1 MTVSFFHPRIQIWY
15 TRGCR
20 IWVLTF
26 PYSLKVS
33 LPLDSGGESPISCT
47 SLCYS
52 ALPPRIFPFLA
63 ALPLLTVHIF
73 SRWCDQTCGFNK
85 HQILMPLLTSTSPNT
100 SSMPRIYHNSNRTV
114 IPPTNLLSLCPL
126 WETWESSSTPF
137 PFVFHMSSTTRLCWF
152 YLLKVFGALC
162 C

>member
-47 SLCYS
+47 SLCCS

-85 HQILMPLLTSTSPNT
+85 HQILLPLLTSTSQIT
-100 SSMPRIYHNSNRTV
+100 SSSLGFTIIPTELSFPRQTCF
-114 IPPTNLLSLCPL
+114 LCVLCEKPGSHPQLPSPL
-126 WETWESSSTPF
+126 FSTWVQPLGCVDFIS
-137 PFVFHMSSTTRLCWF
+137 
-152 YLLKVFGALC
+152 
-162 C
+162 